1 MSDVTQL
8 APIEPWMLKSLREH
22 VHELLRKAILS
33 GQLKAGEKLNER
45 RLAAELGTST
55 TPLKEAF
62 RQLEAEGLVRTEAR
76 RGSYVI
82 FDARQAEEMTLA
94 RAAIESMIA
103 RQAAK
108 HITPRSV
115 ALLGKT
121 LEQMQE
127 ALARAD
133 LQGLIALNEAFHD
146 AIYEASG
153 CQYLRRLQSSQR
165 MYDQQTRLLV
175 LAEADE
181 RERSFREH
189 TAIFAAIQQR
199 DQDLAEKR
207 MREHVMLAGAKHID
221 TVFGPQDLGE

>member
-82 FDARQAEEMTLA
+82 FDARQAEEMMLA

-108 HITPRSV
+108 HIAPRSV

-133 LQGLIALNEAFHD
+133 LQGLIA
-146 AIYEASG
+146 
-153 CQYLRRLQSSQR
+153 
-165 MYDQQTRLLV
+165 
-175 LAEADE
+175 
-181 RERSFREH
+181 
-189 TAIFAAIQQR
+189 
-199 DQDLAEKR
+199 
-207 MREHVMLAGAKHID
+207 
-221 TVFGPQDLGE
+221 